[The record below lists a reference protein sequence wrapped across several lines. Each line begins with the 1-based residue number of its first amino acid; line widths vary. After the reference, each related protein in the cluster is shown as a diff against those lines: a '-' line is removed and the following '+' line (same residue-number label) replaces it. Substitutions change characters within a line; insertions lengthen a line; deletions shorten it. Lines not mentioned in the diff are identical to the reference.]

1 MSNRIGLDTVK
12 SKLLADKLNELLA
25 DLMIFYQS
33 TRGLHGLDVLFL
45 FISMNLTYFKK
56 VCRIKGKLYCILP

>member
-1 MSNRIGLDTVK
+1 MTNQIGLYTVK

-25 DLMIFYQS
+25 DYMIFYQN

-45 FISMNLTYFKK
+45 FISMYLTYFKT